1 MNPKR
6 FWGKDMSE
14 ALRAVRSALG
24 PDALIMDTC
33 SGTRDGGS
41 GVEITALTSGQSTDE
56 LMASENDTAIKRPKD
71 PFEEVRQELAALKSM
86 LGWLA
91 PGLSHKEEV
100 FKVLLDQ
107 GLAPEII
114 GRLADAMKESNGV
127 SSRESVY
134 YALSRLIPSG
144 GQILQKRDCLALIG
158 PTGAGKTTSLIKLT
172 VFETQRQHRLIGWV
186 NTDQHGLKGSDP
198 LAVYAAIL
206 GVRYESAVS
215 GKDLKRALDRL
226 SDCDL
231 ILVDTPGVNPRN
243 EEGIHGLTKLLYGL
257 PELRTTLVLSAV
269 TNGRDMADWVRIYSQ
284 ARLDSLFFTKLDECH
299 YFGPLIN
306 TALSAAAPLSYITL
320 GQNLAGDL
328 EIAKPEVLASL
339 LLTGVDPHD

>member
-1 MNPKR
+1 
-6 FWGKDMSE
+6 MSE

-24 PDALIMDTC
+24 PDALIVDTC
-33 SGTRDGGS
+33 SGTRDGGA
-41 GVEITALTSGQSTDE
+41 GVEITALLSGPSSDEFETSEIETPSKKP
-56 LMASENDTAIKRPKD
+56 MA
-71 PFEEVRQELAALKSM
+71 PFDDVRQELGALKSM
-86 LGWLA
+86 LNWLA
-91 PGLSHKEEV
+91 PELSHKWEF
-100 FKVLLDQ
+100 FKLLLNQ

-114 GRLADAMKESNGV
+114 GRLAEAIKDSNDA
-127 SSRESVY
+127 SSREGIC

-144 GQILQKRDCLALIG
+144 GQILQRKDALALIG

-172 VFETQRQHRLIGWV
+172 VFETQRQHRLVGWV
-186 NTDQHGLKGSDP
+186 NTDQQGLKGSDP
-198 LAVYAAIL
+198 LAIYAAIL
-206 GVRYESAVS
+206 GVSYETAVN

-243 EEGIHGLTKLLYGL
+243 EAGIHQLTKLLHGL
-257 PELRTTLVLSAV
+257 PDLRAMLVLSAV

-284 ARLDSLFFTKLDECH
+284 ARLDSLFFTKLDECR

-306 TALSAAAPLSYITL
+306 TALGAAAPLSYIAL
-320 GQNLAGDL
+320 GQDLAGDL

-339 LLTGVDPHD
+339 LLTGVNPND

>member
-6 FWGKDMSE
+6 FWGKDLSE
-14 ALRAVRSALG
+14 ALRAVRNALG

-33 SGTRDGGS
+33 SGTRDGGA
-41 GVEITALTSGQSTDE
+41 GVEITALTAGEPADE
-56 LMASENDTAIKRPKD
+56 FEAIESDTTVKKPD
-71 PFEEVRQELAALKSM
+71 PFEEVRQELAALKSI

-100 FKVLLDQ
+100 LKVLLDQ

-114 GRLADAMKESNGV
+114 GRLVDATKESDGV
-127 SSRESVY
+127 CSRESVY
-134 YALSRLIPSG
+134 RALSQLIPSG
-144 GQILQKRDCLALIG
+144 GQLFQERDCLALIG
-158 PTGAGKTTSLIKLT
+158 PTGAGKTTGLIKLT
-172 VFETQRQHRLIGWV
+172 VFEMQRQHRLVGWV
-186 NTDQHGLKGSDP
+186 NTDQLGFKGNDP
-198 LAVYAAIL
+198 LGVYAAIL
-206 GVRYESAVS
+206 GVRYETAVS

-243 EEGIHGLTKLLYGL
+243 EEGIHGLAKLLHGL
-257 PELRTTLVLSAV
+257 PELRATLVLSAV

-299 YFGPLIN
+299 YFGPLVN
-306 TALSAAAPLSYITL
+306 TALGAGAPLSYITL

-328 EIAKPEVLASL
+328 EIAKPEVFASL
-339 LLTGVDPHD
+339 ILTGVDPHD

>member
-33 SGTRDGGS
+33 SGTRDGGA
-41 GVEITALTSGQSTDE
+41 GVEITALTSAPSADE
-56 LMASENDTAIKRPKD
+56 FETREIETASKKPVV
-71 PFEEVRQELAALKSM
+71 PFEEVRQELVALKSM
-86 LGWLA
+86 LNWLA
-91 PGLSHKEEV
+91 PELSHKWEF
-100 FKVLLDQ
+100 FKLLLDQ

-114 GRLADAMKESNGV
+114 GRLAEAIKESNGA
-127 SSRESVY
+127 SSREGIC
-134 YALSRLIPSG
+134 YALSRLILSG
-144 GQILQKRDCLALIG
+144 GQILQRKDSLALIG

-172 VFETQRQHRLIGWV
+172 VFETQRHHRLVGWV
-186 NTDQHGLKGSDP
+186 NTDQQGVNDP
-198 LAVYAAIL
+198 LAIYAAIL
-206 GVRYESAVS
+206 GVRYETAAS
-215 GKDLKRALDRL
+215 GTDLKRALDSL

-243 EEGIHGLTKLLYGL
+243 EEGIHQLTKLFHGV
-257 PELRTTLVLSAV
+257 PDLRAMLVLSAV

-284 ARLDSLFFTKLDECH
+284 ARLDSLFFTKLDECR

-306 TALSAAAPLSYITL
+306 TALGAAAPLSYIAL
-320 GQNLAGDL
+320 GQDLAGDL
-328 EIAKPEVLASL
+328 EIARPEVLASL
-339 LLTGVDPHD
+339 LLKGVNPND